1 MKKMTLE
8 KRWNYYITVIPIG
21 LFLLTAL
28 LWAAFS
34 EIDEVVRG
42 EGKVIPSG
50 QTKILQ
56 HMEGGIV
63 AQILVNEGDQVSIN
77 QPIYRLEQASFTAE
91 SNEKDLEK
99 VSLQAKQHRL
109 ESMTNGTNLVFSAGF
124 TEKYPQIVN
133 NEMQIYYSEK
143 LNNSDRLNSAMQKVE
158 QKKYEIQDLEAKLR
172 DLSSE
177 LDVETQ
183 NTAIAE
189 QLMKSG
195 AGSKKE
201 YLAEMSKKQNLI
213 TELNSVK
220 NQIPIARG
228 KANEALFE
236 LSSIKSE
243 IKSKALNELQDV
255 RLKLSQT
262 SQQSE
267 ASVDRTKRL
276 LITSPV
282 RGVVNKL
289 YYYTIGGAIK
299 PGDKVAEITPSE
311 SGFMIDA
318 NIRAL
323 DRGRIW
329 IGQKVSIEIT
339 AYDYAKYGKID
350 GELVSISPDSYTNQK
365 GEILYAV
372 KVKAHRD
379 SLGKNL
385 PIMPGMEAVVNIVTG
400 KRTVLSYLF
409 LPIKRMGQNSMLEP

>member
-1 MKKMTLE
+1 
-8 KRWNYYITVIPIG
+8 
-21 LFLLTAL
+21 
-28 LWAAFS
+28 
-34 EIDEVVRG
+34 
-42 EGKVIPSG
+42 
-50 QTKILQ
+50 
-56 HMEGGIV
+56 
-63 AQILVNEGDQVSIN
+63 
-77 QPIYRLEQASFTAE
+77 
-91 SNEKDLEK
+91 
-99 VSLQAKQHRL
+99 
-109 ESMTNGTNLVFSAGF
+109 
-124 TEKYPQIVN
+124 
-133 NEMQIYYSEK
+133 
-143 LNNSDRLNSAMQKVE
+143 
-158 QKKYEIQDLEAKLR
+158 
-172 DLSSE
+172 
-177 LDVETQ
+177 
-183 NTAIAE
+183 
-189 QLMKSG
+189 
-195 AGSKKE
+195 
-201 YLAEMSKKQNLI
+201 MSKKQNLI

-220 NQIPIARG
+220 NQIPIAKG

-236 LSSIKSE
+236 LNSIKSE

-282 RGVVNKL
+282 KGVVNKL

-372 KVKAHRD
+372 KVKAHKD

>member
-1 MKKMTLE
+1 MTKMTLE
-8 KRWNYYITVIPIG
+8 KRWNYYITIIPIG

-28 LWAAFS
+28 IWAAFS

-50 QTKILQ
+50 QTKVLQ

-63 AQILVNEGDQVSIN
+63 AEILVNEGDEVSMN

-99 VSLQAKQHRL
+99 VALQAKQHRL
-109 ESMTNGTNLVFSAGF
+109 ESLTYDKPLVFSAGF
-124 TEKYPQIVN
+124 SEKYPQIVS

-143 LNNSDRLNSAMQKVE
+143 LNNSDRLNSALQKAE

-213 TELNSVK
+213 TELNGVK
-220 NQIPIARG
+220 NQIPIAKG
-228 KANEALFE
+228 KASEASYE
-236 LSSIKSE
+236 VSSIKSE
-243 IKSKALNELQDV
+243 IKSKALNELQDI

-262 SQQSE
+262 FQQSE

-282 RGVVNKL
+282 KGVVNKL

-299 PGDKVAEITPSE
+299 PGDKVAEITPLE

-339 AYDYAKYGKID
+339 AYDYAKYGKIE
-350 GELVSISPDSYTNQK
+350 GQLVSISPDSYTNQK

-372 KVKAHRD
+372 KVKAYKD
-379 SLGKNL
+379 NLGENL

-409 LPIKRMGQNSMLEP
+409 LPIKRMGKNSMLEP

>member
-1 MKKMTLE
+1 
-8 KRWNYYITVIPIG
+8 
-21 LFLLTAL
+21 
-28 LWAAFS
+28 
-34 EIDEVVRG
+34 
-42 EGKVIPSG
+42 
-50 QTKILQ
+50 
-56 HMEGGIV
+56 
-63 AQILVNEGDQVSIN
+63 
-77 QPIYRLEQASFTAE
+77 
-91 SNEKDLEK
+91 
-99 VSLQAKQHRL
+99 
-109 ESMTNGTNLVFSAGF
+109 MTNGTNLVFSADF
-124 TEKYPQIVN
+124 SEKYPQIVN

-220 NQIPIARG
+220 NQIPIAKG

-236 LSSIKSE
+236 LNSIKSE

-282 RGVVNKL
+282 KGVVNKL

-372 KVKAHRD
+372 KVKAHKD

>member
-21 LFLLTAL
+21 VFLLTAL

-63 AQILVNEGDQVSIN
+63 AQILVNEGDLVSIN

-124 TEKYPQIVN
+124 SEKYPQIVN

-220 NQIPIARG
+220 NQIPIAKG

-243 IKSKALNELQDV
+243 IKSKALNELQDI

-282 RGVVNKL
+282 KGVVNKL

-350 GELVSISPDSYTNQK
+350 GELISISPDSYTNQK

-372 KVKAHRD
+372 KVKAHKD

>member
-21 LFLLTAL
+21 VFLLTAL

-63 AQILVNEGDQVSIN
+63 AQILVNEGDLVSIN

-109 ESMTNGTNLVFSAGF
+109 ESMTNGTNLVFSADF
-124 TEKYPQIVN
+124 SEKYPQIVN

-220 NQIPIARG
+220 NQIPIAKG

-236 LSSIKSE
+236 LNSIKSE

-282 RGVVNKL
+282 KGVVNKL

-372 KVKAHRD
+372 KVKAHKD

>member
-228 KANEALFE
+228 KTNEALFE

-243 IKSKALNELQDV
+243 IKSKALNELQDI

>member
-21 LFLLTAL
+21 VFLLTAL

-124 TEKYPQIVN
+124 SEKYPQIVN

-220 NQIPIARG
+220 NQIPIAKG

-282 RGVVNKL
+282 KGVVNKL

-372 KVKAHRD
+372 KVKAHKD

>member
-21 LFLLTAL
+21 VFLLTAL

-63 AQILVNEGDQVSIN
+63 AQILVNEGDLVSIN

-109 ESMTNGTNLVFSAGF
+109 ESMTNGTNLVFSADF
-124 TEKYPQIVN
+124 SEKYPQIVN

-220 NQIPIARG
+220 NQIPIAKG

-282 RGVVNKL
+282 KGVVNKL

-372 KVKAHRD
+372 KVKAHKD